1 MPRVKD
7 AYNKEE
13 FDVNIMKEMGEMGF
27 LGCTIPDYGLPGI
40 SSTAYGKS
48 QKLANSI
55 FRFDKSP
62 SRKS

>member
-48 QKLANSI
+48 
-55 FRFDKSP
+55 
-62 SRKS
+62 